1 MHESYRH
8 AKSAQSTGLT
18 AGDSTHQA
26 LLTIVDEA
34 GSTNSVMTETDRRE
48 ALPHGYAIMAR
59 RQTAGR
65 GQRGNS
71 WESEAGQNVT
81 LSVMLRPE
89 GVEAREQF
97 MVSEAVAIAT
107 AGVVAE
113 LTGVQAEVKWPND
126 IYVGQ
131 QKIAGILIECGLEG
145 ERISRAI
152 AGIGLNVNQSVW
164 RSDAPNP
171 VSMRQLT
178 GEEYDTAATARLLVE
193 RVARL
198 TAMLPAGADEIERSY
213 AARLWRREGRHLW
226 EDAASGEV
234 FRAGIARVERTG
246 RLILDN
252 GREYWFKEVKQ
263 VIPELP

>member
-1 MHESYRH
+1 
-8 AKSAQSTGLT
+8 
-18 AGDSTHQA
+18 
-26 LLTIVDEA
+26 
-34 GSTNSVMTETDRRE
+34 
-48 ALPHGYAIMAR
+48 MAR

-89 GVEAREQF
+89 SVEAREQF

-107 AGVVAE
+107 ACCGRRADR
-113 LTGVQAEVKWPND
+113 GSGRSEVLND

-145 ERISRAI
+145 GRISRAI

-198 TAMLPAGADEIERSY
+198 TAMLLPGADEIERSY
-213 AARLWRREGRHLW
+213 AARLWRREAGR
-226 EDAASGEV
+226 SVGGCGERRSV
-234 FRAGIARVERTG
+234 QSLR
-246 RLILDN
+246 
-252 GREYWFKEVKQ
+252 
-263 VIPELP
+263 